1 MKLRK
6 KLCTLLALLLVL
18 CLGMTACSETQQPT
32 DPTPAQDLA
41 SADRFSLSLPGS
53 VMAGIMDQYG
63 ISINVYVIPHRKYVT
78 VKNTFIPP
86 APMLSGTANI
96 A

>member
-1 MKLRK
+1 MAG
-6 KLCTLLALLLVL
+6 TTIMVSTV
-18 CLGMTACSETQQPT
+18 GMAE
-32 DPTPAQDLA
+32 PTPAQDLA

-63 ISINVYVIPHRKYVT
+63 MSISVYVIPHRKYVT
-78 VKNTFIPP
+78 VRNTFMPP